1 MKRYRDAL
9 AEFKARFDAS
19 DTTPAVQPGNNERSD
34 TASPKAK
41 KKKFEDRGDR
51 GITRKKNSP
60 RAAGNAGR
68 KPSKPNKRG
77 GKQSPGKK
85 ALRQRDPSVK
95 YLASPESAP
104 KVQDAK
110 NFFARQWPS
119 GKFNIVCGK
128 RTGWRT
134 VAKLSVRGT
143 PPLIGL
149 FAPKPNHTS

>member
-60 RAAGNAGR
+60 GRQATPEGNLQNRTSEAASNRLGR
-68 KPSKPNKRG
+68 R
-77 GKQSPGKK
+77 
-85 ALRQRDPSVK
+85 R
-95 YLASPESAP
+95 
-104 KVQDAK
+104 
-110 NFFARQWPS
+110 S
-119 GKFNIVCGK
+119 G
-128 RTGWRT
+128 
-134 VAKLSVRGT
+134 SGT
-143 PPLIGL
+143 RP
-149 FAPKPNHTS
+149 